1 MWFLAIRHLV
11 ARKRQTLFTLL
22 GIIFGATAFIV
33 ISGFFSGFQN
43 FLITQLLDNDA
54 HLKIFAKEDLVT
66 EHSLDQYFFKDAEHV
81 FWISPPGGK
90 KDLASITDP
99 QGWYRRLKSD
109 PRVIAY
115 SPHFTSQI
123 LVTRAK
129 ASVSGRLIGVDP
141 HLQTKVTNIENYME
155 MGRFT
160 DIGSGGN
167 RVVVGDDFLG
177 KVGAHYGETILIS
190 NGISQP
196 KPFKVVGVFHT
207 GMKPIDGSSV
217 YGGLVDAQK
226 MNGTPDVINEIA
238 VRVTDTDEAKFMA
251 EDWRQSS
258 HEKIESWDETNA
270 NFLSVFKIQNAT
282 RYMMIAVI
290 LIVAGF
296 GIYNILNMVVNQ
308 KRKDIAILR
317 SMGFETSEIISLF
330 LIQGL
335 ILGIV
340 GAFSGMV
347 FGFLICLYLETIRFG
362 GGPLG
367 GAGFLRISYAPVIYI
382 QALVLS
388 VACSSFASF
397 LPARA
402 AGRMQPIEIIRAGAD

>member
-11 ARKRQTLFTLL
+11 ARKRQTIFTLL

-54 HLKIFAKEDLVT
+54 HLKIFAKEDFIE
-66 EHSLDQYFFKDAEHV
+66 EHSLDKYFFKDVDHV
-81 FWISPPGGK
+81 FWFSPPGGK
-90 KDLASITDP
+90 KDLSNITDP
-99 QGWYRRLKSD
+99 NGWYRRLKSD

-115 SPHFTSQI
+115 SPHLTAQV

-129 ASVSGRLIGVDP
+129 ASVSGRFIGVDP
-141 HLQTKVTNIENYME
+141 LLQTKVTNIENYME

-167 RVVVGDDFLG
+167 RVVVGDDFLN

-190 NGISQP
+190 NGVSQP
-196 KPFKVVGVFHT
+196 RPFKVVGVFHT
-207 GMKPIDGSSV
+207 GMKPIDGSSI
-217 YGGLVDAQK
+217 YGGIVDAQK

-238 VRVTDTDEAKFMA
+238 VRVTDTDEAKIMA
-251 EDWRQSS
+251 KDWRETS
-258 HEKIESWDETNA
+258 HEKVESWDETNA

-317 SMGFETSEIISLF
+317 SMGFETGEIVSLF

-335 ILGIV
+335 ILGVI
-340 GAFSGMV
+340 GALSGMV
-347 FGFLICLYLETIRFG
+347 FGYLICNYLETIRFG

-367 GAGFLRISYAPVIYI
+367 GAGFLRISYAPIIYV
-382 QALVLS
+382 QAMILS
-388 VACSSFASF
+388 VACSSIASF

-402 AGRMQPIEIIRAGAD
+402 AGKMQPIEIIRAGAD

>member
-11 ARKRQTLFTLL
+11 ARKRQTVFTLL
-22 GIIFGATAFIV
+22 GIIFGATAYIV

-54 HLKIFAKEDLVT
+54 HMKIFAKEDFIE
-66 EHSLDQYFFKDAEHV
+66 EHSLDKYFFKEAEHV
-81 FWISPPGGK
+81 FWFSPPGGK

-99 QGWYRRLKSD
+99 QGWYRRLRSD

-115 SPHFTSQI
+115 SPHLTAQI
-123 LVTRAK
+123 LVSRAK
-129 ASVSGRLIGVDP
+129 AQVSGRFIGVDP

-155 MGRFT
+155 KGRFT

-167 RVVVGDDFLG
+167 RVVVGDDFLN
-177 KVGAHYGETILIS
+177 KVGAHFGETILIS
-190 NGISQP
+190 NGTSIP
-196 KPFKVVGVFHT
+196 KPFRIAGVFHT
-207 GMKPIDGSSV
+207 GVRSLDNSSV
-217 YGGLVDAQK
+217 YGSLADAQK
-226 MNGTPDVINEIA
+226 MNGTPDIINEIA
-238 VRVTDTDEAKFMA
+238 IRVVDTDAAKFMA
-251 EDWRQSS
+251 QDWRQSS
-258 HEKIESWDETNA
+258 HEKVESWDETNA

-317 SMGFETSEIISLF
+317 SMGFETAEIVSLF

-335 ILGIV
+335 ILGII
-340 GAFSGMV
+340 GALTGMV
-347 FGFLICLYLETIRFG
+347 FGYLICNYLETIRFG
-362 GGPLG
+362 GGPMG
-367 GAGFLRISYAPVIYI
+367 GSGFLRISYAPLIYV
-382 QALVLS
+382 QALILS